1 MPVIKELVAKSGEY
15 TNKQGEKK
23 TRYIKVGVINE
34 SDKGRSYKLES
45 PFLPEGGMWLYERDL
60 PSKDDQTN
68 RPTSAPPVSELD
80 QDVPF

>member
-1 MPVIKELVAKSGEY
+1 MAVIKELVAKSGEY

-34 SDKGRSYKLES
+34 SDKGRTYKLES

-60 PSKDDQTN
+60 PSKDGSQTVTQ
-68 RPTSAPPVSELD
+68 PAIASDDLD
-80 QDVPF
+80 SVPF